1 MWRGERGHGD
11 APPTIG
17 DSAVSPCFHGCL
29 AFLHRHFPPRSP
41 PSHPLDPSL
50 HSQQLRS
57 PWDCSTIPKCQLPA
71 AAPSRGPV
79 SWPGCVWL
87 QQGLSDSHSFRR
99 PQVSCFRLSLKCFS
113 PDSDNHPAVGIGP
126 LLQSPTKGRS
136 SPTNTPVFPPC
147 SFHHWVLRGLAY
159 RPFPLVRSSCPSQRA
174 FCVHFCVWIVFLMYP
189 WREVCSTSPTPLLS
203 CSLCSTSS
211 LSIHSSIS
219 VKEKMLHEFK
229 PLFLEA
235 CHQHEWPNLWSQFS
249 CLQLTT
255 WSYCEWDISFNVI
268 SRIFS
273 LICKT
278 IIHSY
283 ISLGRLKSLE
293 ALIRQLKQ
301 ENWSLKENVKITENP
316 FTTYEVTMI

>member
-1 MWRGERGHGD
+1 M
-11 APPTIG
+11 
-17 DSAVSPCFHGCL
+17 
-29 AFLHRHFPPRSP
+29 FLSW
-41 PSHPLDPSL
+41 
-50 HSQQLRS
+50 LR
-57 PWDCSTIPKCQLPA
+57 
-71 AAPSRGPV
+71 
-79 SWPGCVWL
+79 
-87 QQGLSDSHSFRR
+87 
-99 PQVSCFRLSLKCFS
+99 
-113 PDSDNHPAVGIGP
+113 
-126 LLQSPTKGRS
+126 QSPRCGDRTPATVPPPAEGRS

-147 SFHHWVLRGLAY
+147 SFHHWVLRGSAY
-159 RPFPLVRSSCPSQRA
+159 RPFPLVRSSCPSQLA

-189 WREVCSTSPTPLLS
+189 WREVCSMSPTHLLS

-211 LSIHSSIS
+211 FSIHSSIS

-249 CLQLTT
+249 CLQLTA

-301 ENWSLKENVKITENP
+301 ENWKSERKCQDYRKSFHNIWS
-316 FTTYEVTMI
+316 YYDIA